1 MEKGLHFEPLYPDV
15 LGAIAGGLRID
26 IEPLQ
31 VAVGVFPRRAYINQP
46 VEVIVIMQSQID
58 QPVDVRVALNLPS
71 KDDDGSPVSLSTPKK
86 QVSFTMSPGEAGVL
100 RMPVVPI
107 IPTLPAENLPIGV
120 DIQARAARNGNM
132 IRTPTRSAPPSV
144 LAVSPF
150 KVQVLRDVEFVDP
163 SASSGTQVTALLDIA
178 PRRMPSYSQSLRPT
192 YEALWTRQQMS
203 AERDHLLAQVDHAR
217 VIAGSFEL
225 NAVYPPILH
234 TIDEVFATRGLPL
247 HPGEA
252 KAIAKMLA
260 HTLDERTNLDP
271 NYRIEETRWFQTLCQ
286 TLANNDAVAQRSP
299 DEIVV
304 RHLFEA
310 LLYDAILLGFAL
322 IRPRVRVNLGDRTE
336 RVHYANRVLRWLA
349 GQLAPD
355 LIYIYLPL
363 VLGGV
368 TVNHVITPR
377 RDDPWV
383 MLDELREAY
392 RGRIRLVAGDAIE
405 IFDMLD
411 RLLERAENDLRLARI
426 QRI

>member
-1 MEKGLHFEPLYPDV
+1 MDRGLLFEPLYPDV
-15 LGAIAGGLRID
+15 LGAIAGGLRMD

-46 VEVIVIMQSQID
+46 VEVIVILQSLID
-58 QPVDVRVALNLPS
+58 QPVDVRVALNLPTRES
-71 KDDDGSPVSLSTPKK
+71 SGKPVSLATPRK

-100 RMPVVPI
+100 RMPVVPV
-107 IPTLPAENLPIGV
+107 IPTHPSENLPIGI
-120 DIQARAARNGNM
+120 DIQARPVRSGNFV
-132 IRTPTRSAPPSV
+132 RTPTRSAPPSV

-150 KVQVLRDVEFVDP
+150 KLQVLRDVEFVDP
-163 SASSGTQVTALLDIA
+163 SAASGTQITAFLDIA
-178 PRRMPSYSQSLRPT
+178 QKRLPSYSQSLRPT

-203 AERDHLLAQVDHAR
+203 AEREHLLAQVDRAR
-217 VIAGSFEL
+217 VIVQSFEL
-225 NAVYPPILH
+225 NSIYPPILR
-234 TIDEVFATRGLPL
+234 TVDEVYAARGLPL

-252 KAIAKMLA
+252 KAISKMLV
-260 HTLDERTNLDP
+260 HTLDDRSNLDP
-271 NYRIEETRWFQTLCQ
+271 NYRIEETRWFRSLCQ
-286 TLANNDAVAQRSP
+286 TLAYNDGVAKRSP

-304 RHLFEA
+304 RYLFEA

-322 IRPRVRVNLGDRTE
+322 MRPRVRVNLGDRTE

-355 LIYIYLPL
+355 LVYIYLPL

-368 TVNHVITPR
+368 TVNHVVTPR

-383 MLDELREAY
+383 VLDELREAY

-411 RLLERAENDLRLARI
+411 RLLERAENDLRLAHI
-426 QRI
+426 QRL